1 VYVVTWVTV
10 SGTKSTKQGRGTQF
24 LGLLIYLNRL
34 LYTYINNTN
43 DQIVQ
48 YIFSI
53 FLTIEVLPVTVFSDT
68 I

>member
-1 VYVVTWVTV
+1 LSDGI